1 MRRIAEIQ
9 LRQSEIRQAVNGN
22 EELPDE
28 RAEELRTEATALE
41 EEYRA
46 LLREAEADREKREA
60 DAQFGR
66 LQDRIECRNYLA
78 AVVND
83 RSVDGAEA
91 EFNKELQL
99 GDRGQMPWAA
109 LVAREDRQEERA
121 DAVASVP
128 DAVVG
133 TQQRPVIPRVFR
145 RTDAAWIGIQMPSV
159 PAGQV
164 RYPVL
169 TAGASGGAKAA
180 GSAVDAEAITMSG
193 SDVEAT
199 RMTPR
204 YLWP

>member
-60 DAQFGR
+60 DAQFGQ

-133 TQQRPVIPRVFR
+133 TQQRP
-145 RTDAAWIGIQMPSV
+145 
-159 PAGQV
+159 
-164 RYPVL
+164 
-169 TAGASGGAKAA
+169 
-180 GSAVDAEAITMSG
+180 
-193 SDVEAT
+193 
-199 RMTPR
+199 
-204 YLWP
+204 